1 MKGEILD
8 GKKVLTPF
16 TREEAVE
23 GTFGYFGDTYLQ
35 LEDSYNKGDIR
46 ELVRVDEGHLI
57 YPFYSGYDP
66 RDGVLGWSFF
76 LPASYEDSQRHWV
89 IKNNL
94 QVGDKVKITRDWEI
108 GEQGYTDSYHFH
120 IGETFIV
127 NEILHNTIG
136 AYEEDRKGEGWSWNL
151 PYFAIEK
158 VTEEYRPFKDAEE
171 FKPYRDEWFY
181 FISPEGIKIYVKFD
195 RYSDEGVF
203 TTVGGKNFPYK
214 YFLEEFFFDATGE
227 PAGVKL

>member
-1 MKGEILD
+1 MKREILD

-66 RDGVLGWSFF
+66 RDGVMGWGFF
-76 LPASYEDSQRHWV
+76 LPASYEEAQNAWINKV
-89 IKNNL
+89 GL
-94 QVGDKVKITRDWEI
+94 EVGDTIIRTKDWEF
-108 GEQGYTDSYHFH
+108 GEHGFTHMSGLYLPINEPTEVVGIDKDSIH
-120 IGETFIV
+120 IESSTFRG
-127 NEILHNTIG
+127 L
-136 AYEEDRKGEGWSWNL
+136 RWFL
-151 PYFAIEK
+151 PYFALEK
-158 VTEEYRPFKDAEE
+158 VEEKYRPFKDAEE
-171 FKPYRDEWFY
+171 FTPYRDEWFY